1 MFSHVFLEQIGNLQ
15 DMLMQNKKNIWRL
28 VILYSRTEI
37 SYNLPTLNIKQV
49 TYPLT
54 NLIKNMLKIT

>member
-15 DMLMQNKKNIWRL
+15 DMLMQNKKHL
-28 VILYSRTEI
+28 EVILYSRTEI

-54 NLIKNMLKIT
+54 NQIKNMLKIT